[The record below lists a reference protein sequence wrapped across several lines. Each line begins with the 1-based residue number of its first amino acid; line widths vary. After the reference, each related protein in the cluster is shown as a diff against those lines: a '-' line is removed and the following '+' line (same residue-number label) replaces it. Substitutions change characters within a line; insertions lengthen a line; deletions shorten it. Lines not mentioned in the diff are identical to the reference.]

1 MKKTSVKRTLISALL
16 VLAVILSMSIP
27 ALAAVSEETT
37 AAAYLVQKG
46 IMFGDEKGNLNLNS
60 GLTRAE
66 LATLI
71 VRVNGVEAEWNKNP
85 GKKEVIINNFNR
97 FNTFRDMTN
106 HWAIPY
112 VEYCRINGLMAGYST
127 TEFGPNGPVSSK
139 QICTLMLRW
148 LGLPDTKD
156 ADWSYDTAIAKAKAI
171 GIAHDSVVDA
181 PTIRRGDMA
190 IIIYRAML
198 KKGDS
203 GTVEPTDG
211 NPFSGYDYSQEANPA
226 IFGGLL
232 TRELYNYLRTQI
244 VEENAVLEKLKSGQ
258 ISAFQLKY
266 QASSDEWFKIYT
278 LLRTVPDF
286 YNIGAFGGSTTS
298 EDKFSIRYYDKAT
311 KPYSVNIKLS
321 NDAEQKVQEFLKTL
335 TGLSGFEKFDRIG
348 KLIGNNIAYDEMK
361 GKIRQDLTDSA
372 ESFLNSFFTVGTKG
386 NCMYYAY
393 TFNYLCY
400 RAGFIS
406 MSLMGRNHEW
416 NIVFVDGKWWGFD
429 GIGGL
434 ESNNGYRQLSESFE
448 THTVSGVQKDKNP
461 EATRFIQ
468 ELLVPGSTKGNNYD
482 IPYGQAKSK
491 TQGTS
496 ASTSTNSNTNT
507 DATPSAPA
515 TTTDNPDST
524 YWNGLAKVPAVVG
537 LTEYDAKL
545 ALVAAGF
552 QVETKSV
559 ITSNTPEG
567 ADIVGVGKV
576 YTSSIVGG
584 AQMKNDGSLWAEKG
598 TKVVIYVNAG

>member
-27 ALAAVSEETT
+27 ALAVVSEETT
-37 AAAYLVQKG
+37 AVAYLVQKG

-85 GKKEVIINNFNR
+85 GKKEVVINNFNR
-97 FNTFRDMTN
+97 FNTFKDMAN

-112 VEYCRINGLMAGYST
+112 VEYCRINGLMAGYSA
-127 TEFGPNGPVSSK
+127 TEFGPNDPVSSK

-198 KKGDS
+198 KKGDDSTS
-203 GTVEPTDG
+203 GDDISIG
-211 NPFSGYDYSQEANPA
+211 DYDYSQEANPA
-226 IFGGLL
+226 IFGGVL
-232 TRELYNYLRTQI
+232 TRELYNYMRAMM
-244 VEENAVLEKLKSGQ
+244 VVSEKSFKDKLLSGQ
-258 ISAFQLKY
+258 IKPFTVEYKGPLDKQNEVLR
-266 QASSDEWFKIYT
+266 
-278 LLRTVPDF
+278 LLFNRDPQF
-286 YNIGAFGGSTTS
+286 YEVGMRHVGEGAFA
-298 EDKFSIRYYDKAT
+298 KYYFE
-311 KPYSVNIKLS
+311 KPVGYTDPDIETQFRVSWDLNS
-321 NDAEQKVQEFLKTL
+321 DAEKKAQEFLKAL
-335 TGLSGFEKFDRIG
+335 IGLSDFEKIDRIS
-348 KLIGNNIAYDEMK
+348 KLIGDNMAYEVS
-361 GKIRQDLTDSA
+361 GASVGIDL
-372 ESFLNSFFTVGTKG
+372 LNDFFTIGAKR
-386 NCMYYAY
+386 NCMGYAY
-393 TFNYLCY
+393 AFDYLCY

-406 MSLMGRNHEW
+406 MSITSAVHSW
-416 NIVFVDGKWWGFD
+416 NIVYVDGRWWGFD
-429 GIGGL
+429 GVEYL
-434 ESNNGYRQLSESFE
+434 EANINKYGKLNESFE
-448 THTVSGVQKDKNP
+448 TKTKSGIQKDENP
-461 EATRFIQ
+461 TATQFVQ
-468 ELLVPGSTKGNNYD
+468 ELLIPGSTLQQPKATKPAAKVDTKENNEA
-482 IPYGQAKSK
+482 P
-491 TQGTS
+491 
-496 ASTSTNSNTNT
+496 TNT
-507 DATPSAPA
+507 VPA

-537 LTEYDAKL
+537 LTEYEAKL

-584 AQMKNDGSLWAEKG
+584 AQMKNDGSLWTEKG